1 MKTISFVIP
10 CYRSEKTIEKVVQEI
25 IETVSLKKE
34 EYEYEVILVNDAS
47 PDNVFSVIEKM
58 AKQNERIRIIDFAKN
73 MGKHAAVLAGYSVA
87 KGDYVVDLDDD
98 YQCPTYEIWRL
109 LQPLENDE
117 CDVAIAKYAE
127 KKESFVKRFGSVI
140 NKKMTDVLLDKPRD
154 VKFENFS
161 VRKKYVCDE
170 MVKYKKPYPFLEGLT
185 LQVTHRIK
193 TVEMQQRVRADDNA
207 TGFTL
212 RKSIS
217 LLLNGLT
224 AFSVKPLRI
233 ITVIGLLVILLG
245 VINGVIGVVHTVSL
259 KNNSD
264 ATYFLI
270 SVQLLMGGLNMVM
283 LGLLGEYVGRTYIS
297 INDAP
302 QYVVKR
308 TINIKK

>member
-58 AKQNERIRIIDFAKN
+58 ATQNERIRIIDFAKN

-117 CDVAIAKYAE
+117 CDVAIAKYTE

-217 LLLNGLT
+217 LLLNGFT

-264 ATYFLI
+264 ATFFLI

>member
-1 MKTISFVIP
+1 
-10 CYRSEKTIEKVVQEI
+10 
-25 IETVSLKKE
+25 
-34 EYEYEVILVNDAS
+34 
-47 PDNVFSVIEKM
+47 
-58 AKQNERIRIIDFAKN
+58 
-73 MGKHAAVLAGYSVA
+73 
-87 KGDYVVDLDDD
+87 
-98 YQCPTYEIWRL
+98 
-109 LQPLENDE
+109 
-117 CDVAIAKYAE
+117 
-127 KKESFVKRFGSVI
+127 
-140 NKKMTDVLLDKPRD
+140 
-154 VKFENFS
+154 
-161 VRKKYVCDE
+161 
-170 MVKYKKPYPFLEGLT
+170 
-185 LQVTHRIK
+185 
-193 TVEMQQRVRADDNA
+193 MQQRVRADDNV

-217 LLLNGLT
+217 LLLNGFT

-264 ATYFLI
+264 AAYFLI

>member
-1 MKTISFVIP
+1 
-10 CYRSEKTIEKVVQEI
+10 
-25 IETVSLKKE
+25 
-34 EYEYEVILVNDAS
+34 
-47 PDNVFSVIEKM
+47 
-58 AKQNERIRIIDFAKN
+58 
-73 MGKHAAVLAGYSVA
+73 
-87 KGDYVVDLDDD
+87 
-98 YQCPTYEIWRL
+98 
-109 LQPLENDE
+109 
-117 CDVAIAKYAE
+117 
-127 KKESFVKRFGSVI
+127 
-140 NKKMTDVLLDKPRD
+140 MTDVLLDKPRD

-217 LLLNGLT
+217 LLLNGFT

>member
-117 CDVAIAKYAE
+117 CDVAIAKYL
-127 KKESFVKRFGSVI
+127 KKKR
-140 NKKMTDVLLDKPRD
+140 
-154 VKFENFS
+154 
-161 VRKKYVCDE
+161 
-170 MVKYKKPYPFLEGLT
+170 
-185 LQVTHRIK
+185 
-193 TVEMQQRVRADDNA
+193 
-207 TGFTL
+207 
-212 RKSIS
+212 
-217 LLLNGLT
+217 
-224 AFSVKPLRI
+224 
-233 ITVIGLLVILLG
+233 
-245 VINGVIGVVHTVSL
+245 VSL
-259 KNNSD
+259 KD
-264 ATYFLI
+264 LE
-270 SVQLLMGGLNMVM
+270 VLL
-283 LGLLGEYVGRTYIS
+283 T
-297 INDAP
+297 
-302 QYVVKR
+302 
-308 TINIKK
+308 KK